1 MPSSLCPRR
10 LSSIYSLIFA
20 LVTLLKCLYVYM
32 DLTCFI
38 CCFHVSTSFS
48 LQFSIFSH
56 QNYPL
61 RSIDSLLVTSVFS
74 KLSLY
79 PVDETLRLTSGD
91 RSQRYFADNEMETA
105 PSPLTPVSAE
115 QLFPAGKILQIDER
129 TSCRWKK
136 CACLFIFLW
145 CLVTNVKSDVHI
157 WSIAQTFFWF
167 VTHSFPGLR
176 DGSD

>member
-1 MPSSLCPRR
+1 MPSSLCPRH
-10 LSSIYSLIFA
+10 SIIYLVFA

-48 LQFSIFSH
+48 RQFSIFFS
-56 QNYPL
+56 
-61 RSIDSLLVTSVFS
+61 S
-74 KLSLY
+74 KLSLKVY
-79 PVDETLRLTSGD
+79 RFFISDKCFFETFPLPCRWNPK
-91 RSQRYFADNEMETA
+91 ADLWR
-105 PSPLTPVSAE
+105 PLS
-115 QLFPAGKILQIDER
+115 KILCRQRNGNSSFLLDSSLR
-129 TSCRWKK
+129 RATLSCGKNIANRREDFMQVKK
-136 CACLFIFLW
+136 CACLFSFLW
-145 CLVTNVKSDVHI
+145 CLVTNVKSHVHI